1 MASLPVCSQE
11 PWGQRSAHSEELA
24 ITEEDLELIQERET
38 SIRQLEVGSS
48 AGFTMPSHLQTA
60 GESPG
65 ICSRVFRSL
74 WPPSSTFMKQ
84 TSRPASGQQLSE
96 EQHLQTSG
104 FAHMCLSVQSD
115 IMDVNQIFKDL
126 AVMIHDQG
134 EMIGG

>member
-1 MASLPVCSQE
+1 MAVAPLPVCSQE
-11 PWGQRSAHSEELA
+11 PWGQRSAHSEEVA

-48 AGFTMPSHLQTA
+48 AGSQLSR
-60 GESPG
+60 SPG
-65 ICSRVFRSL
+65 LCWSAALSSAGVSSGL
-74 WPPSSTFMKQ
+74 CGLHHQPS
-84 TSRPASGQQLSE
+84 ASGQQLSQG
-96 EQHLQTSG
+96 QHLQTSG
-104 FAHMCLSVQSD
+104 FAHVCLSLQSD